1 MGFLADY
8 WLAIVASGVAVF
20 IVSSVIHMCVNW
32 HKGDY
37 RKLPAEADV
46 LGAMREAG
54 VEPGHYVF
62 PCAPSMKEMG
72 SDEMLAKYKQGPVGF
87 LTVSPSGAPNMGK
100 GLAQWFGFS
109 ILVSIF
115 VAYVASFATAES
127 VFRLTS
133 TVAFMVYGL
142 AAMVDSIWKSISW
155 GITARFILDGLLYA
169 LATGAVFAWLG

>member
-8 WLAIVASGVAVF
+8 WLAIIASGVAVF
-20 IVSSVIHMCVNW
+20 IVSSIIHMTVNW
-32 HKGDY
+32 HKCDY
-37 RKLPAEADV
+37 MKLPGEADV
-46 LGAMREAG
+46 MGAMREAG
-54 VEPGHYVF
+54 VQPGHYVF

-72 SDEMLAKYKQGPVGF
+72 SDEMIAKYKQGPVGF
-87 LTVSPSGAPNMGK
+87 LTVSPGAPNIGK
-100 GLAQWFGFS
+100 GLAQWFGYS

-115 VAYVASFATAES
+115 VAYVASFAAAES

-133 TVAFMVYGL
+133 VVAFMVYGL